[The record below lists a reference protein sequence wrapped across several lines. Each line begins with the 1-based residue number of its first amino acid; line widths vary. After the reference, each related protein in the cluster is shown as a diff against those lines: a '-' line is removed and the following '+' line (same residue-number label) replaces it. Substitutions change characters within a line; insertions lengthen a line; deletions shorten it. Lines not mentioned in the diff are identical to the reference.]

1 MSWDAAEIRAFPRAR
16 LGFQILYSPSAG
28 ITPIKVL
35 KNILFSQKCFVL
47 GGVGGWTDPPVQP
60 PLSLSL
66 LGSLVFP
73 LPGGRG
79 AGEER
84 GRRRHHVHPQLRGP
98 GTAHHQ
104 ERQPEPAPAPVAEL
118 AWRWVSPGTVGTAGG
133 QRSILRAIP
142 IPWFSW
148 ELVGAEG
155 CTRGRAG
162 SCTVGPSPAERPGAE
177 VCASAQ
183 PQPCRLGD

>member
-1 MSWDAAEIRAFPRAR
+1 MF
-16 LGFQILYSPSAG
+16 SAG
-28 ITPIKVL
+28 GRGKGA
-35 KNILFSQKCFVL
+35 NR
-47 GGVGGWTDPPVQP
+47 PVQP

-98 GTAHHQ
+98 GTADHQ
-104 ERQPEPAPAPVAEL
+104 KRQPEPAPAPVAEL
-118 AWRWVSPGTVGTAGG
+118 AWRWVSPGVVGTVGG

-142 IPWFSW
+142 IPWVSRK
-148 ELVGAEG
+148 LVGG
-155 CTRGRAG
+155 
-162 SCTVGPSPAERPGAE
+162 
-177 VCASAQ
+177 
-183 PQPCRLGD
+183 